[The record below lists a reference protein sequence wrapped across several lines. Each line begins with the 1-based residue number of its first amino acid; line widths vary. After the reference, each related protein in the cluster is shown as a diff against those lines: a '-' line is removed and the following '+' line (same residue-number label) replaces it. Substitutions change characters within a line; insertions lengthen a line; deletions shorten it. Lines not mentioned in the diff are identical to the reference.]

1 MPSACSSCTASRAP
15 TARDRWRSPARPSA
29 DPWSGPASGTS
40 TPREP
45 GSRTAPAPPL
55 RRPVCVHR
63 NHPQP
68 HHPGAR
74 APLHRPLRPRAH
86 LVHRGPGHRHHPR
99 PAGQPHAGDAHR
111 ARGAGRAR
119 RGGLPRDTALL
130 PAGEAAVNT
139 GEFLAA
145 LDALAPARLAE
156 EWDNVGLMVGR
167 RDRPVTRV
175 IVALDLRAAVLD
187 EAVAEGADLV
197 LVHHPPIFPAMS
209 AVTDARTAGA
219 LVLRAAEEQVAV
231 VAAHTNLDSAAGG
244 LNDQMAAALGITGTT
259 PLMSGPDDPSVGLGR
274 VGEVTL
280 STLGALAAAAVAA
293 YRPGGV
299 NTGMAGDPD
308 LPVTRVAVCT
318 GSGGSLVEAARE
330 AGVHAYVTGDLKY
343 HDADAAEGMGL
354 VNIPHGVVEQHAL
367 AAWTPRLAEAL
378 APAGVQ
384 VRVTSVD
391 TDPWR
396 EAC

>member
-1 MPSACSSCTASRAP
+1 M
-15 TARDRWRSPARPSA
+15 
-29 DPWSGPASGTS
+29 
-40 TPREP
+40 
-45 GSRTAPAPPL
+45 
-55 RRPVCVHR
+55 
-63 NHPQP
+63 
-68 HHPGAR
+68 
-74 APLHRPLRPRAH
+74 
-86 LVHRGPGHRHHPR
+86 
-99 PAGQPHAGDAHR
+99 
-111 ARGAGRAR
+111 
-119 RGGLPRDTALL
+119 
-130 PAGEAAVNT
+130 NT

-156 EWDNVGLMVGR
+156 DWNNVGLMVGR

-187 EAVAEGADLV
+187 EAMAEGADLV

-219 LVLRAAEEQVAV
+219 LVLRAAEERIAV

-244 LNDQMAAALGITGTT
+244 LNDQMAAALGITGTR
-259 PLMSGPDDPSVGLGR
+259 PLLPDPTEPAVGLGR
-274 VGEVTL
+274 VGEVTPT
-280 STLGALAAAAVAA
+280 TLGALAAAAVGA
-293 YRPGGV
+293 YRPAGV
-299 NTGMAGDPD
+299 NTGLAGDPD
-308 LPVTRVAVCT
+308 QPVTRVAVCT
-318 GSGGSLVEAARE
+318 GSGGSLVDAARD

-378 APAGVQ
+378 SPDGVA
-384 VRVTSVD
+384 VGFTSVN